1 MDFLKELFE
10 SGALTWEQFTQAVS
24 EKGYKLADLSTGNYV
39 AKKKYE
45 DEVGAKET
53 SISDLQEQLKSRD
66 KDLKDL
72 KSQLSDGS
80 KDNETKISE
89 LTEQVTKLQSDYKNA
104 TADYEKRLSTQAY
117 NFAVREYAG
126 GKKFTS
132 EAAKRDFINEMIS
145 ANLTMKDNT
154 IVGATDFETSYRANN
169 ADAFVVEEPPKAPE
183 DDKKPIFVQP
193 TAPTPSTADEN
204 PFLSAFGFTKN

>member
-1 MDFLKELFE
+1 MDFLKDLYGSE
-10 SGALTWEQFTQAVS
+10 ALTFEQLSAKVT
-24 EKGYKLADLSTGNYV
+24 EKGLKLADLSTGNYV

-45 DEVGAKET
+45 DEISAKET
-53 SISDLQEQLKSRD
+53 SINDLQEQLKTRD
-66 KDLKDL
+66 KDLKSL
-72 KSQLSDGS
+72 QSQLSDGN
-80 KDNETKISE
+80 KDNETKIAD
-89 LTEQVTKLQSDYKNA
+89 LTQQVSQLQNDYK
-104 TADYEKRLSTQAY
+104 TAKSEYEEKLSSQAY

-132 EAAKRDFINEMIS
+132 EAAKRDFINEMLS
-145 ANLTMKDNT
+145 AKLVMKDNT
-154 IVGATDFETSYRANN
+154 LVGATDFETSYRANN

-183 DDKKPIFVQP
+183 EDKKPIFVQP